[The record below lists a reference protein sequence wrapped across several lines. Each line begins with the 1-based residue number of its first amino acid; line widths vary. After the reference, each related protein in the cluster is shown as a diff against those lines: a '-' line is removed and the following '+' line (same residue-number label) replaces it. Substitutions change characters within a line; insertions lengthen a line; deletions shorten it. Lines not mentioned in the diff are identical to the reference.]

1 MAYVFGTRSANNLK
15 GVDPRMVKVV
25 TRALEISFETKGPDF
40 AVIEGVRTPKRQRE
54 LYAKGRTAPGPKVT
68 WTLNSNHFV
77 NPKTGFGEAVDLFPG
92 TWTDLS
98 KFDHMARC
106 MFQASKEL
114 NIPIRW
120 GADWDRD
127 GKPRERGETDS
138 PHFELA

>member
-1 MAYVFGTRSANNLK
+1 MAYYFGARSRGNLQ
-15 GVDPRMVKVV
+15 GVDPRMCKVV
-25 TRALEISFETKGPDF
+25 HRALEISYETKGPDF
-40 AVIEGVRTPKRQRE
+40 AVIEGVRSLARQKQ

-68 WTLNSNHFV
+68 WTLKSKHFPD
-77 NPKTGFGEAVDLFPG
+77 PKTGFGKAVDLFPG
-92 TWTDLS
+92 SWTDLS
-98 KFDHMARC
+98 LFDHMARC

-120 GADWDRD
+120 GADWDGD